1 MPFIEIDKR
10 PLKEIFKGVSIKT
23 AYGER
28 LMMSF
33 VHLQPN
39 SLVPE
44 HSHPH
49 EQMGM
54 VIEGKFEL
62 IIEGESRI
70 LNEGD
75 VYLVPSNVKHS
86 ARGLEQPAIALDIFS
101 PPREEYK

>member
-1 MPFIEIDKR
+1 MPFIDMDKR

-33 VHLQPN
+33 VHFQPN

-54 VIEGKFEL
+54 VTKGRFEL
-62 IIEGESRI
+62 VIAGESRI
-70 LNEGD
+70 VKEGE
-75 VYLVPSNVKHS
+75 VYLIPSNVKHS
-86 ARGLEQPAIALDIFS
+86 AKGLDRAAIALDIFN

>member
-1 MPFIEIDKR
+1 MPFIDIDQR

-39 SLVPE
+39 SLVPA

-54 VIEGKFEL
+54 VIKGMFEL
-62 IIEGESRI
+62 IIDGESRI
-70 LNEGD
+70 VKEGE

-86 ARGLEQPAIALDIFS
+86 ARGLDQAAIALDIFN